1 MKKFEL
7 TSESIVKFGRTLYR
21 IRALAAFGN
30 VKEGELG
37 GFLEKE
43 ENLAQDG
50 NAWVGKNATVC
61 ENATVR
67 GNATVSGY
75 ATVCGDATVCGYA
88 TVCGDATVCGYA
100 TVCGDATVR
109 GYATVCENATVRG
122 YATVCENATVRGNAT
137 VSGYATV
144 CGYATVRGY
153 ATVSGDAWVFKTSH
167 YLVIGPMGSRN
178 GFTTF
183 FRTKKLFIGVAC
195 GCFKGNVD
203 EFVEK
208 VKETHGDNKHAKAY
222 LAATELAKMQIDL
235 TPEEN
240 EPEE

>member
-1 MKKFEL
+1 MRKKFEL

-21 IRALAAFGN
+21 IRALVAFGN

-43 ENLAQDG
+43 ENLSQDG
-50 NAWVGKNATVC
+50 DAWVCENAWVSGTAKVSGNATVC
-61 ENATVR
+61 ENAIVS
-67 GNATVSGY
+67 GNAI
-75 ATVCGDATVCGYA
+75 VCGAA
-88 TVCGDATVCGYA
+88 W
-100 TVCGDATVR
+100 
-109 GYATVCENATVRG
+109 VCENAIVSGTAKVSG
-122 YATVCENATVRGNAT
+122 NATVRGNA
-137 VSGYATV
+137 G
-144 CGYATVRGY
+144 
-153 ATVSGDAWVFKTSH
+153 VFKTSH

-183 FRTKKLFIGVAC
+183 FRTKNLFIGVTC
-195 GCFKGNVD
+195 GCFRGNVD

-222 LAATELAKMQIDL
+222 FAAAELAKMQIDL

-240 EPEE
+240 EECD

>member
-7 TSESIVKFGRTLYR
+7 TSESIVKFGKTLYR
-21 IRALAAFGN
+21 IRALVAFGD

-43 ENLAQDG
+43 ENLSQDG
-50 NAWVGKNATVC
+50 NAWVGKDAIVG

-67 GNATVSGY
+67 GNAIVS
-75 ATVCGDATVCGYA
+75 
-88 TVCGDATVCGYA
+88 
-100 TVCGDATVR
+100 
-109 GYATVCENATVRG
+109 
-122 YATVCENATVRGNAT
+122 GNAT
-137 VSGYATV
+137 VSEDAT
-144 CGYATVRGY
+144 
-153 ATVSGDAWVFKTSH
+153 VFKTSH

-183 FRTKKLFIGVAC
+183 FRTKTLFIGVSC
-195 GCFKGNVD
+195 GCFRGNVD
-203 EFVEK
+203 KFVKK

-222 LAATELAKMQIDL
+222 LAAAELAKMQIDL

-240 EPEE
+240 EEGD

>member
-7 TSESIVKFGRTLYR
+7 TSESIVKFGKTLYR
-21 IRALAAFGN
+21 IRALMAFGD

-43 ENLAQDG
+43 ENLSQDG
-50 NAWVGKNATVC
+50 NAWVRGSATVSENAIVS

-67 GNATVSGY
+67 GHARVSGN
-75 ATVCGDATVCGYA
+75 AIVSGSAIVSENAIVSGSA
-88 TVCGDATVCGYA
+88 IVS
-100 TVCGDATVR
+100 
-109 GYATVCENATVRG
+109 ENATVRG
-122 YATVCENATVRGNAT
+122 HAR
-137 VSGYATV
+137 VSGYA
-144 CGYATVRGY
+144 R
-153 ATVSGDAWVFKTSH
+153 VFKTSH

-183 FRTKKLFIGVAC
+183 FRTNNLFIGVAC
-195 GCFKGNVD
+195 GCFRGNVD
-203 EFVEK
+203 EFVKK
-208 VKETHGDNKHAKAY
+208 VKETHGDNKHAKTY
-222 LAATELAKMQIDL
+222 LAAAELAKMQIDL

>member
-7 TSESIVKFGRTLYR
+7 TTESIVKFGRTLYR
-21 IRALAAFGN
+21 IRALVAFGN

-43 ENLAQDG
+43 ENLSQDG
-50 NAWVGKNATVC
+50 DAWVCENAWVSGTAKVSGNATVC
-61 ENATVR
+61 ENAIVS
-67 GNATVSGY
+67 GNAI
-75 ATVCGDATVCGYA
+75 VCGAA
-88 TVCGDATVCGYA
+88 W
-100 TVCGDATVR
+100 
-109 GYATVCENATVRG
+109 VCENAIVSGTAKVSG
-122 YATVCENATVRGNAT
+122 NATVRGNAI
-137 VSGYATV
+137 VSGN
-144 CGYATVRGY
+144 ATVRGN
-153 ATVSGDAWVFKTSH
+153 AGVFKTSH

-183 FRTKKLFIGVAC
+183 FRTKNLFIGVTC
-195 GCFKGNVD
+195 GCFRGNVD

-222 LAATELAKMQIDL
+222 FAAAELAKMQIDL

-240 EPEE
+240 KLEE

>member
-7 TSESIVKFGRTLYR
+7 TSESIVKSGRTLYR
-21 IRALAAFGN
+21 IRALMAFGN

-50 NAWVGKNATVC
+50 CAWISGDAIICGNATVS

-67 GNATVSGY
+67 GNATVSG
-75 ATVCGDATVCGYA
+75 D
-88 TVCGDATVCGYA
+88 
-100 TVCGDATVR
+100 
-109 GYATVCENATVRG
+109 
-122 YATVCENATVRGNAT
+122 AT
-137 VSGYATV
+137 VSGYAW
-144 CGYATVRGY
+144 VRGY

-183 FRTKKLFIGVAC
+183 FRAKNLFIGVSC
-195 GCFKGNVD
+195 GCFRGNVD
-203 EFVEK
+203 EFVKK
-208 VKETHGDNKHAKAY
+208 VKETHGDNKHAKTY
-222 LAATELAKMQIDL
+222 FAAAELAKMQIDL